1 LSPKSAFQSNQS
13 AILLSCHNPNPMTS
27 ADTQTMPAG
36 PLEIKVPR
44 ITYLR
49 GPNMWTYTPVIEAWL
64 DLGVLEEWPSNKQP
78 GFNDRLLSVLP
89 QVAAHHCSPGVP
101 FGFEQRLRDG
111 TWMGHILE
119 HVIIEMLEQAGLE
132 AGFGQTRE
140 TSKPG
145 TYRMVF
151 RVPDETVGRVALASG
166 LKLLHAVINQQSFEL
181 EPELAII
188 RDAIDDY
195 YLGPSTAHIVN
206 SAAERK
212 IPHIRLNQGNL
223 VQLGYGALQ
232 NRIWTAE
239 TDLTSAIAEGI
250 AGDKD
255 LTKSLL
261 RSCGIPVPHGEV
273 VENAEA
279 AWEAA
284 QDIGLPVVVKPRDG
298 NRGRGVMLN
307 LRTREEVEAAYAVA
321 RAVETD
327 VIVERYVEGDEHRVL
342 VVGGAVVAVARGE
355 SAWVSGD
362 GKSTIV
368 QLVDE
373 QINSDPRRGDAD
385 IHPLE
390 TLDPRR
396 HSVILANLQRQ
407 RLTPDSVPSTGQ
419 RVLITANGNHAI
431 ECTEKIHPDVAHLC
445 TLAAR
450 VVGLDIAGIDLVCR
464 DISQPLEPQGGAVVE
479 VNAGPSLLMHLKP
492 AEGQPRPVG
501 DAIVTH
507 LFPEGQRGRI
517 PIVGV
522 TGSEGTTQIARLV
535 AWLMQLSGS
544 RVGVACRDGL
554 FVGSRQL
561 EKGDC
566 AHWEPGQRLL
576 INRNVEA
583 AVFENDPMMLLT
595 EGLAY
600 DRCWVGIV
608 TDSKPVAGLDE
619 HLMTESEHRYKI
631 LRTQV
636 DVVLETGAAVL
647 NANDDTVLDMAKLS
661 DGDVLLYA
669 LDGTHPALV
678 THREAGRR
686 VLYVE
691 NDFIVRAHG
700 NAVADK
706 LNLKRDLSPAAAAL
720 PPEVLLASIGAAWAL
735 GLDVQVIR
743 TGLDTYDTVQSNT
756 LVIA

>member
-1 LSPKSAFQSNQS
+1 
-13 AILLSCHNPNPMTS
+13 MTS
-27 ADTQTMPAG
+27 PDSQSMPPG

-44 ITYLR
+44 VTYLR

-64 DLGVLEEWPSNKQP
+64 DLGVLEDWPSNRQP
-78 GFNDRLLSVLP
+78 GFIDRLLSVLP

-101 FGFEQRLRDG
+101 YGFEQRLRDG

-119 HVIIEMLEQAGLE
+119 HVIIELLELSGLE

-140 TSKPG
+140 TTRPG

-151 RVPDETVGRVALASG
+151 RVPDETVGRTALAAG
-166 LKLLHAVINQQSFEL
+166 LKLLHSVINRQDFEL
-181 EPELAII
+181 EPELAAI
-188 RDAIDDY
+188 RKAIDEY
-195 YLGPSTAHIVN
+195 YLGPSTAHIVA
-206 SAAERK
+206 SAKKRK

-250 AGDKD
+250 ASNKD
-255 LTKSLL
+255 LTKALL
-261 RSCGIPVPHGEV
+261 RSCGIPVPYGEV
-273 VENAEA
+273 VHGVEA
-279 AWEAA
+279 ALEAA
-284 QDIGLPVVVKPRDG
+284 DDIGLPVVVKPRDG

-307 LRTREEVEAAYAVA
+307 LRTKEEIEAAYAVA
-321 RAVETD
+321 RAEDPD
-327 VIVERYVEGDEHRVL
+327 VIVEQFIEGDEHRVL
-342 VVGGAVVAVARGE
+342 VVGGKVVAVARGE
-355 SAWVSGD
+355 SAWVTAD
-362 GKSTIV
+362 GHSSIE
-368 QLVDE
+368 QLVDA
-373 QINSDPRRGDAD
+373 QINSDPRRGNAD

-390 TLDPRR
+390 TLNPRT

-407 RLTPDSVPSTGQ
+407 RLTPDSVPEAGR
-419 RVLITANGNHAI
+419 RVLIAANGNHAI
-431 ECTEKIHPDVAHLC
+431 ECTDRIHPEVAHAC

-450 VVGLDIAGIDLVCR
+450 VVGLDIAGIDLVCK
-464 DISQPLEPQGGAVVE
+464 DISQPLAGQGGAVVE

-492 AEGQPRPVG
+492 AEGKPQPVG
-501 DAIVTH
+501 DAIVSH

-522 TGSEGTTQIARLV
+522 SGSEGTTQIARLV
-535 AWLMQLSGS
+535 AWLMQLSGA

-554 FVGSRQL
+554 FVGARQL
-561 EKGDC
+561 EAGDC

-583 AVFENDPMMLLT
+583 AVFENDPMSLLT

-608 TDSKPVAGLDE
+608 TDSKPVTGLDE
-619 HLMTESEHRYKI
+619 QLMTEPEHRYKI

-636 DVVLETGAAVL
+636 DVVVETGAAVL
-647 NANDDTVLDMAKLS
+647 NATDETVLEMAKLS

-669 LDGTHPALV
+669 QDGAHAALAA
-678 THREAGRR
+678 HREAGKR
-686 VLYVE
+686 VLYLE
-691 NDFIVRAHG
+691 DEHLVRAHG
-700 NAVADK
+700 SSVTDR
-706 LNLKRDLSPAAAAL
+706 LHLKRDLSPTAAAL
-720 PPEVLLASIGAAWAL
+720 PPDVLLAAVGTAWAL
-735 GLDVQVIR
+735 GLDAQIIR
-743 TGLDTYDTVQSNT
+743 TGLDTYGTVQPKT

>member
-1 LSPKSAFQSNQS
+1 
-13 AILLSCHNPNPMTS
+13 MTS
-27 ADTQTMPAG
+27 PDTQSMPSG

-44 ITYLR
+44 VTYLR
-49 GPNMWTYTPVIEAWL
+49 GPNMWTYTPVLEAWL
-64 DLGVLEEWPSNKQP
+64 DLGVLEDWPSNKQP
-78 GFNDRLLSVLP
+78 GFIDRLLSLLP

-101 FGFEQRLRDG
+101 YGFEQRLRDG

-119 HVIIEMLEQAGLE
+119 HVVIELLELSGLE

-140 TSKPG
+140 TTRPG

-151 RVPDETVGRVALASG
+151 RVPDETVGRTALASG
-166 LKLLHAVINQQSFEL
+166 LKLLHAVINRQDFEL
-181 EPELAII
+181 EPELAAI
-188 RDAIDDY
+188 RKAIDEY
-195 YLGPSTAHIVN
+195 YLGPSTAHIVS
-206 SAAERK
+206 SATKRK

-250 AGDKD
+250 ASNKD

-261 RSCGIPVPHGEV
+261 RSCGIPVPYGEV
-273 VENAEA
+273 VESIEA

-284 QDIGLPVVVKPRDG
+284 DDIGLPVVVKPRDG

-307 LRTREEVEAAYAVA
+307 LRTKEEVEAAYAVA
-321 RAVETD
+321 RAEDPD
-327 VIVERYVEGDEHRVL
+327 VIVEQFIEGDEHRVL
-342 VVGGAVVAVARGE
+342 VVGGKVVAVARGE
-355 SAWVSGD
+355 SAWVTGD
-362 GKSTIV
+362 GRSDIV
-368 QLVDE
+368 QLVDT
-373 QINSDPRRGDAD
+373 QINSDPRRGNAD

-390 TLDPRR
+390 TLNPRT

-407 RLTPDSVPSTGQ
+407 RLTPESVPEAGR
-419 RVLITANGNHAI
+419 RVLIAANGNHAI
-431 ECTEKIHPDVAHLC
+431 ECTDRIHPEVAHAC

-450 VVGLDIAGIDLVCR
+450 VVGLDIAGIDLVCK
-464 DISQPLEPQGGAVVE
+464 DIAQPLDTQGGAIVE

-492 AEGQPRPVG
+492 AEGKPQPVG
-501 DAIVTH
+501 DAIVSH

-522 TGSEGTTQIARLV
+522 SGSEGTTQISRLV
-535 AWLMQLSGS
+535 AWLMQLSGA

-554 FVGSRQL
+554 FVGARQL
-561 EKGDC
+561 EAGDC
-566 AHWEPGQRLL
+566 ARWEPGQRLL

-583 AVFENDPMMLLT
+583 AVFENGPMSLLT

-608 TDSKPVAGLDE
+608 TDGKPVDGLDE
-619 HLMTESEHRYKI
+619 QLMTEPEHRYKI

-636 DVVLETGAAVL
+636 DVVVETGAAVL
-647 NANDDTVLDMAKLS
+647 NATDDTVLEMAKLS

-669 LDGTHPALV
+669 QDGVHPALAA
-678 THREAGRR
+678 HREAGKR
-686 VLYVE
+686 VLYLE
-691 NDFIVRAHG
+691 DGHLVRAQGSSVTDRLH
-700 NAVADK
+700 
-706 LNLKRDLSPAAAAL
+706 LKRDLSPTAAAL
-720 PPEVLLASIGAAWAL
+720 PPDVLLAAVGAAWAL
-735 GLDVQVIR
+735 GLDPQIIR
-743 TGLDTYDTVQSNT
+743 TGLDTYGTVQPKT